1 MSSAARG
8 SFPLVLL
15 LLCTEHPPCMLVAEE
30 GAKEEGG
37 RIEEREEAGER
48 GGWKSLFIYTHEMYL
63 TNLRC

>member
-1 MSSAARG
+1 
-8 SFPLVLL
+8 
-15 LLCTEHPPCMLVAEE
+15 MLVAEE

-37 RIEEREEAGER
+37 RIEEREEEGER